1 MGKPLQTQELSGES
15 GRVVI
20 DKTGIGGRFDVALE
34 WMPGTGAP
42 LTNDGTNGS
51 VDSGPSIFIA
61 IQE

>member
-1 MGKPLQTQELSGES
+1 
-15 GRVVI
+15 
-20 DKTGIGGRFDVALE
+20 
-34 WMPGTGAP
+34 MPGTGAP